1 MPAHFPWQQDFVICH
16 SQQLLTSFHHWTGT
30 LLLPHHP
37 DPTTQAQILF
47 SAPFVIVSHGL
58 EADPIFNYGNAQA
71 LALWQLDW
79 DTFTQMPSRR
89 SAPPTAQT
97 ERDQLLTAA
106 RTTGYIS
113 NYQGIRIASSGQ
125 RFAIANVT
133 LWAVIDAANHTS
145 GQAATFNQ
153 APNCLD

>member
-1 MPAHFPWQQDFVICH
+1 MW
-16 SQQLLTSFHHWTGT
+16 
-30 LLLPHHP
+30 
-37 DPTTQAQILF
+37 PTTHVAKPLPSINGNLSTSIQRRKFRYYF
-47 SAPFVIVSHGL
+47 SLKTHPGL
-58 EADPIFNYGNAQA
+58 PD
-71 LALWQLDW
+71 LLDGQ
-79 DTFTQMPSRR
+79 DENSKLRTQNLKLRP
-89 SAPPTAQT
+89 
-97 ERDQLLTAA
+97 
-106 RTTGYIS
+106 GYIS